1 LLRKKKILDIKKNFG
16 VGGVLLYDTLDKK
29 ENLEIEAD
37 PMDIIIKSK
46 ELLDMGAINEEEFQ
60 RLKNKYLDQ
69 IIKIFMEI

>member
-1 LLRKKKILDIKKNFG
+1 MGWGD
-16 VGGVLLYDTLDKK
+16 LLYDTLDKK

-46 ELLDMGAINEEEFQ
+46 KLLDIGAINEEEFQ
-60 RLKNKYLDQ
+60 QVKNKYLEQ

>member
-1 LLRKKKILDIKKNFG
+1 
-16 VGGVLLYDTLDKK
+16 LYDTLDKK